1 MPTGTPRTSRL
12 WLRTSASAG
21 ATSLRATADELNAR
35 GMLTRLANGTWEPG
49 KVVQIGLENPEAVS
63 LALSPEVPGKVVE
76 QVEALRDKIVS
87 GDIEVSTEF
96 EGEELQ
102 F

>member
-1 MPTGTPRTSRL
+1 MIRKCSNVSIPGL
-12 WLRTSASAG
+12 VA
-21 ATSLRATADELNAR
+21 AR
-35 GMLTRLANGTWEPG
+35 DLANGTWEPG

-63 LALSPEVPGKVVE
+63 LALSPEVPGEVVE

-87 GDIEVSTEF
+87 GEIEVSTEF
-96 EGEELQ
+96 EGKELQ